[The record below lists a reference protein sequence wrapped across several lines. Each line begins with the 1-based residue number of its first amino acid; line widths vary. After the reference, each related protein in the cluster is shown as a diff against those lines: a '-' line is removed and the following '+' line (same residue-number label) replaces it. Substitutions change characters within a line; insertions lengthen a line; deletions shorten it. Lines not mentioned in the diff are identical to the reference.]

1 VTGLTLKSG
10 QADTFVKKDAAAS
23 ASLTGNTTW
32 KLMGHSYA
40 EAVALSKW
48 LPRCCNSTLEDMKL
62 IRSSRTI
69 SSYM

>member
-1 VTGLTLKSG
+1 VTGLTIKSG

-40 EAVALSKW
+40 EAGALYGSFNNWIQTKNYCAREGDGWSVAL
-48 LPRCCNSTLEDMKL
+48 
-62 IRSSRTI
+62 I
-69 SSYM
+69 